1 MFCVLPDAFS
11 QQVIATIAVGHR
23 PTYLAADP
31 KTNRI
36 YVSNQSDNTVS
47 VIDGATN
54 QVLAT
59 VTGQSGRFHIGW
71 FDVIAIDANG
81 RRTGKLQS
89 LSFSIAVYR
98 HCRNVHLQ

>member
-1 MFCVLPDAFS
+1 MKHSIGSMVALLIMFCVLPDAFS

-31 KTNRI
+31 KTDRI

-59 VTGQSGRFHIGW
+59 VRVGHYP
-71 FDVIAIDANG
+71 NG
-81 RRTGKLQS
+81 IT
-89 LSFSIAVYR
+89 V
-98 HCRNVHLQ
+98 NT